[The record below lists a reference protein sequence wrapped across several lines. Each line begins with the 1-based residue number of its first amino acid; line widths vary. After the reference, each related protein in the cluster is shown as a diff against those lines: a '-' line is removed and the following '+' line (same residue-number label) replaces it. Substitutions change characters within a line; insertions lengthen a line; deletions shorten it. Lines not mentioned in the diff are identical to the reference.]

1 MQKKLSPFTRRSFL
15 KTGIAAAAGAASL
28 PMTNF
33 AFTPPQTPRWTRY
46 NVMSTPGQQALQ
58 TYAKAIQIMLNQ
70 PANSPLNWFRNA
82 FVHLL
87 DCPHGNWWFYVWH
100 RGYLGYFEQTIRNLT
115 GDNSFAIPYWDWTTL
130 PEIPQSMF
138 NGVLTPTDQ
147 AYAPYTQNLNT
158 FTAFIQPAMQSYWN
172 TLNTSQRAQLN
183 IRGYNTF
190 QAMWNDVTGNGVPGN
205 MAYATTANARYL
217 SRTNPKLD
225 PATTQDCS
233 WEIIKA
239 GLQPIDYYNPTISL
253 SFTSTKT
260 PSHMTPPGA
269 GTQFSVIEGLPH
281 NKVHNCIGG
290 VGPLDPGPY
299 GNMTNFLSPV
309 DPVFYLHHSNIDRL
323 WWMWTNKQQQQG
335 YPILPP
341 QPLLQTLSDELFQF
355 YVNSGGQFVGASKA
369 GEYLSTARFDYTY
382 DQGAGEEVS
391 SASQKRGKTLVRGTV
406 RGNRATLKVASSA
419 VQEHIGAAAATLVS
433 EVTVAHPGPTSDTR
447 EFHVL
452 VGAPEGTTDTSP
464 DSPFFAGTVAFF
476 GSMAH
481 GHGAGDV
488 TFAVPLPK
496 ATQAFKGLAA
506 TNATVDI
513 RIVPAQ
519 GRTQRPVV
527 LKRAVIRAL

>member
-1 MQKKLSPFTRRSFL
+1 MQNKLSPFTRRSFL
-15 KTGIAAAAGAASL
+15 KTSIAAAAGTAAL

-33 AFTPPQTPRWTRY
+33 AFTPQANPKWTRY
-46 NVMSTPGQQALQ
+46 NVMSPPGQKALQ
-58 TYAKAIQIMLNQ
+58 TYAKGVEIMLNKKAEDPQ
-70 PANSPLNWFRNA
+70 NWFRNA

-100 RGYLGYFEQTIRNLT
+100 RGYLGYFEETIRQLT
-115 GDNSFAIPYWDWTTL
+115 GDYAFAIPYWDWTTL

-138 NGVLTPTDQ
+138 NGVLTPTNQ
-147 AYAPYTQNLNT
+147 AYARYTLNLDI
-158 FTAFIQPAMQSYWN
+158 FTAFIKPAMQSYWN
-172 TLNTSQRAQLN
+172 SLNTSQRNQLN
-183 IRGYNTF
+183 IRGYTTF
-190 QAMWNDVTGNGVPGN
+190 DLMWNDVTGNGVPGN

-217 SRTNPKLD
+217 SPTNPNLD

-233 WEIIKA
+233 AEIIEA
-239 GLQPIDYYNPTISL
+239 GLQPIDYYNQTVSL

-269 GTQFSVIEGLPH
+269 GTQFSTIEGLPH

-309 DPVFYLHHSNIDRL
+309 DPIFYLHHSNIDRL
-323 WWMWTNKQQQQG
+323 WWIWTRKQESIGQ
-335 YPILPP
+335 PILPP

-355 YVNSGGQFVGASKA
+355 YVKADGSFVGASKA

-382 DQGAGEEVS
+382 DAGVGEEIS
-391 SASQKRGKTLVRGTV
+391 TASQKRGRTLVRGTV
-406 RGNRATLKVASSA
+406 RGNRATLRVSSSA
-419 VQEHIGAAAATLVS
+419 VKEHIAAAASTLVS
-433 EVTVAHPGPTSDTR
+433 EVTVAHPSSGSQTR

-452 VGAPEGTTDTSP
+452 VGAPEGVTDVDPNSP
-464 DSPFFAGTVAFF
+464 YFAGTIAFF

-481 GHGAGDV
+481 GHGTGDV

-519 GRTQRPVV
+519 GRTQRPAV
-527 LKRAVIRAL
+527 LKKAVIRAL